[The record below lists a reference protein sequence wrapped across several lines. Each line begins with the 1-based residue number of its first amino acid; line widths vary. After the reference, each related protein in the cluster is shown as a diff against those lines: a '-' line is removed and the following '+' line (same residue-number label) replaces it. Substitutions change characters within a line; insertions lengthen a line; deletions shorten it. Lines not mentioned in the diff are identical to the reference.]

1 MFWCSLVAG
10 ASGGY
15 VGGKTL
21 GKWSEGKGKE
31 LYKDNYNNQYMTQ

>member
-1 MFWCSLVAG
+1 MLWCSLVAG

-15 VGGKTL
+15 VGGEAL

-31 LYKDNYNNQYMTQ
+31 LYKVNYNIQYMTQ